1 MEGNGRVPDKREMI
15 LREATRL
22 FRENG
27 YDNTSIRE
35 LADATNLSAAG
46 IYYFFQD
53 KEDILYTIL
62 KQHSEELIETVE
74 RSIDREAE
82 PEASLRQMIRS
93 LLLHNVH
100 HVQEVIILNREIG
113 RLSSERQQLIRQASR
128 KAYDLVK
135 DEFFRFYQLGRMKK
149 EDLALASFTLLSE
162 TTWFGRWYRDSG
174 TSGIDYFADRISD
187 MFLKGLIAPEKT
199 QEKS

>member
-1 MEGNGRVPDKREMI
+1 MEGNGRVPDKRELI

-35 LADATNLSAAG
+35 LADATSLSAAG

-62 KQHSEELIETVE
+62 KQHSEELIEV
-74 RSIDREAE
+74 IDRASDRDAE
-82 PEASLRQMIRS
+82 PEISLRQMIRS

-100 HVQEVIILNREIG
+100 HVQEVVILNREIG
-113 RLSSERQQLIRQASR
+113 RLSSERQHLIRQANR

-135 DEFFRFYQLGRMKK
+135 DEFIKFYHQGRMRK
-149 EDLALASFTLLSE
+149 EDLTLASFTLLSE
-162 TTWFGRWYRDSG
+162 TSWFARWYRDSG
-174 TSGIDYFADRISD
+174 TRGIDYFADRIAD
-187 MFLKGLIAPEKT
+187 MFLKGLIDPEKP
-199 QEKS
+199 Q